1 MGKLIESIAAEK
13 GLPGGAQLAALL
25 GVQYETLRKWRLGT
39 AAPNRTRQQ
48 TIAKVLGVPPATFM
62 HGVAGGLPPKEAE
75 PWPFER
81 ITPEQWAKLTARQ
94 QGAIEDAAVQK
105 LRDVARP
112 DEDEGPLFARAA
124 GSSRKRQAAGQ

>member
-1 MGKLIESIAAEK
+1 MIGFANGGYIRMCLRENDPRPVRDSIIHRVHQLKRPGAATWFANLLTPLVAQDIAATA
-13 GLPGGAQLAALL
+13 PS
-25 GVQYETLRKWRLGT
+25 VQ
-39 AAPNRTRQQ
+39 A
-48 TIAKVLGVPPATFM
+48 
-62 HGVAGGLPPKEAE
+62 
-75 PWPFER
+75 WPFER